1 MYSELYEIWKREVN
15 DEELTTLPAD
25 FYPKVAEYVRRL
37 KEEGRMLDKR
47 TAKAILLKKEMAGV
61 KKMVREIT
69 QLRYRKILKI
79 VARGEGPPEGA
90 LTAEEEKIFKNASL
104 DAETYQNLIKGV
116 FHGVP
121 PKTEVV
127 KRHARMVLRFMD
139 DVPAII
145 GADMAT
151 YGPFKAED
159 VASLPVENARIL
171 CKQGLA
177 REVGVN

>member
-1 MYSELYEIWKREVN
+1 MYNELYEIWKREAS
-15 DEELTTLPAD
+15 DKGLTMLPAD
-25 FYPKVAEYVRRL
+25 FYPRVAEYVKKL

-47 TAKAILLKKEMAGV
+47 TAKAALLKKEMAGV

-69 QLRYRKILKI
+69 QLRYKKILKT
-79 VARGEGPPEGA
+79 VACGESPPEGV
-90 LTAEEEKIFKNASL
+90 LTAEEDKIFKNASL
-104 DAETYQNLIKGV
+104 DAETYQNIVKGI

-121 PKTEVV
+121 PKTEAAR
-127 KRHARMVLRFMD
+127 RHDRMVLRFMD

-159 VASLPVENARIL
+159 VASLPVENSRIL

-177 REVGVN
+177 REVEVN